1 MKYNTDTMHKPL
13 FPLTTNLL
21 QMLLTALIIWP
32 LAGAAQLLEDATG
45 WDEETA
51 INHSQARV
59 GQPLGEYRFTRRDG
73 GTATLSE
80 FAGKPMLIS
89 MIFTSCHHV
98 CPTTTKRLDDA
109 VRAAKDVLGPDAFN
123 VVTVGFDTV
132 NDTPEAMK
140 AFARQQSVRDEN
152 WAFLSADFETVNA
165 LATDLGFIYYRS
177 PRGFDHITQVSV
189 IDKTGQ
195 VYRQVYG
202 VQFELPWLVEPLKEL
217 VFDRP
222 ATLRN
227 PFANLVGRIRLFCT
241 VYDPARDRY
250 HFDFSLFIQM
260 AIGFLSIVG
269 IGWFL
274 VREMRRSRTS

>member
-1 MKYNTDTMHKPL
+1 L
-13 FPLTTNLL
+13 FFLPVLFVALL
-21 QMLLTALIIWP
+21 IWP
-32 LAGAAQLLEDATG
+32 LAGAGQLLEDAAG

-51 INHSQARV
+51 ISHSQAR
-59 GQPLGEYRFTRRDG
+59 LGEPVGDYRFTRRDG
-73 GTATLSE
+73 STVSLSE
-80 FAGKPMLIS
+80 FAGKPLLIS

-98 CPTTTKRLDDA
+98 CPTTTKRLDA
-109 VRAAKDVLGPDAFN
+109 AARAAKDVLGTDAFN

-132 NDTPEAMK
+132 NDTPGAMRD
-140 AFARQQSVRDEN
+140 FARQQSVSDGN
-152 WAFLSADFETVNA
+152 WAFLSGDFETVNA

-189 IDKTGQ
+189 IDKAGQ

-222 ATLRN
+222 ATLKN

-250 HFDFSLFIQM
+250 HFDYSLFIQM
-260 AIGFLSIVG
+260 AIGFLSILG
-269 IGWFL
+269 IGWYL
-274 VREMRRSRTS
+274 VRELRRSRTS